1 MCYKAEFP
9 LASLEELA
17 RARRFV
23 FRPPPLLVGP
33 TVNRAEARASERGE
47 RRKVCLCSPTRHPG
61 SFRCRYHHAEYVWC
75 SMKLS
80 PRFQF

>member
-47 RRKVCLCSPTRHPG
+47 RRKVCLCSLQDIQVLFDVG
-61 SFRCRYHHAEYVWC
+61 IIMQ
-75 SMKLS
+75 SMYGAA
-80 PRFQF
+80 